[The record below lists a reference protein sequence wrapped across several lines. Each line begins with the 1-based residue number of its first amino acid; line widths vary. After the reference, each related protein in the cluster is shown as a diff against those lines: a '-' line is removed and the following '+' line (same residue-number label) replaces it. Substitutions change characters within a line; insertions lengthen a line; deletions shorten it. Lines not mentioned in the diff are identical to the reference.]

1 MGRAGST
8 SRLAGVAAAAVLV
21 GYLAWRPRMLTW
33 GATPEEAVEALPG
46 DEQTPHARSQW
57 TRAITID
64 APPERVWPWLVQMGI
79 GRAGFYTHDRVER
92 LLFRAGYVEGRHSAT
107 RIHPE
112 LQGLKAGDRIY
123 MGGGVYAPVVAVEPN
138 RHLVSFE
145 TFVLRPLPGDRT
157 RLIARYRGDG
167 FVQPAMHAIA
177 PDAAPLVRLIGFTV
191 RHLPGADLLARGFD
205 FFLSDPLHHYMESGV
220 LKGIKKRAEGSVHGA
235 GDTDRPDRQT
245 GGAAAAGVEPEKFAQ
260 PTRH

>member
-1 MGRAGST
+1 MGRAGWT
-8 SRLAGVAAAAVLV
+8 SRLAGFAAAAVLL
-21 GYLAWRPRMLTW
+21 GYVAWRPRMLTW
-33 GATPEEAVEALPG
+33 GATPEEAVESLPG
-46 DEQTPHARSQW
+46 DEHTPHARSQW

-92 LLFRAGYVEGRHSAT
+92 VLFRARYVEGDHSAT

-112 LQGLKAGDRIY
+112 LQDLEAGDRIY
-123 MGGGVYAPVVAVEPN
+123 MGGGAYAPVVEVEPN

-145 TFVLRPLPGDRT
+145 TFVLRPLPGGRT

-167 FVQPAMHAIA
+167 FVQPAVHAIA
-177 PDAAPLVRLIGFTV
+177 PDAAPLIRLIGFTV
-191 RHLPGADLLARGFD
+191 RHFPGVDLLARGFD

-220 LKGIKKRAEGSVHGA
+220 LKGIKKRAEEPGA
-235 GDTDRPDRQT
+235 GAGGTDRPD
-245 GGAAAAGVEPEKFAQ
+245 GHAVGAAAAAVEPVEVAQ
-260 PTRH
+260 PAGH